1 MFDLILARALHILGV
16 VIWIGGVAMATMV
29 ILPALRRGQLG
40 TDRYAA
46 FQAIE
51 SRFVWIARLSVLVV
65 GLSGVYMLARLKLWG
80 RFHEIGLWR
89 IHAMI
94 CLWLLFV
101 FILFIGEP
109 FIARRRSA
117 RLAAADPAAAF
128 RRLHR
133 LHWVLL
139 ILSLIVVF
147 GAAAVVPYA
156 IF

>member
-1 MFDLILARALHILGV
+1 MLDLILVRALHILGV
-16 VIWIGGVAMATMV
+16 VIWIGGVAMVTMV
-29 ILPALRRGQLG
+29 VLPALRRGQLG

-51 SRFVWIARLSVLVV
+51 SRFVWIARLCVLVV
-65 GLSGVYMLARLKLWG
+65 GLSGVYMLARLNLWG

-94 CLWLLFV
+94 CLWLLFA
-101 FILFIGEP
+101 FILFVGEP
-109 FIARRRSA
+109 FIAHRRFA

-128 RRLHR
+128 ARLHR

-147 GAAAVVPYA
+147 GAAAVTP
-156 IF
+156 